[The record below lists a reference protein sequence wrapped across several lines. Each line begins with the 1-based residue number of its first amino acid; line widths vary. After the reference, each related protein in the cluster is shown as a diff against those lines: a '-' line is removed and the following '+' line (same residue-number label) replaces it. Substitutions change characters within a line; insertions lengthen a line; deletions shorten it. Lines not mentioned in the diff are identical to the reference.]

1 MSAGE
6 RGVSDTK
13 IWGPCGHSWLDF
25 ACYAVGALDDEIE
38 VRAVEMQAAACAAC
52 SDELGDDLEVAGL
65 LYEAVDVV
73 AGSTVIRGV
82 AHPNPQ
88 RPPGTAWTARMG
100 GLSCRNFPNSAQR

>member
-1 MSAGE
+1 M
-6 RGVSDTK
+6 SDTE
-13 IWGPCGHSWLDF
+13 IWGPCGHEWINF

-73 AGSTVIRGV
+73 RRRHRDSGRRTPESAAPGRRGARHGV
-82 AHPNPQ
+82 D
-88 RPPGTAWTARMG
+88 GTDGWSE
-100 GLSCRNFPNSAQR
+100 L